1 MSYKIAWLVGRAL
14 PPNATYFF
22 RRRCSAFVVG
32 RAILPA
38 AAFQAAFSGRER
50 AFARQRPA
58 ESRLQPGLAA
68 PQFGLDGLQDQ
79 KVCGIR
85 MISCAR
91 PRGSPGNRRLL
102 ARLQKVPT
110 GYQPAAGCQAAPQ
123 LLPNSLAGMRAP
135 RLPVGPYRVTC
146 IV

>member
-85 MISCAR
+85 IPSC
-91 PRGSPGNRRLL
+91 
-102 ARLQKVPT
+102 PT
-110 GYQPAAGCQAAPQ
+110 TYEG
-123 LLPNSLAGMRAP
+123 RAP
-135 RLPVGPYRVTC
+135 SACQRDHARSFTAP
-146 IV
+146 

>member
-1 MSYKIAWLVGRAL
+1 MSYKIAWLVGQAL

-79 KVCGIR
+79 KVCGI
-85 MISCAR
+85 
-91 PRGSPGNRRLL
+91 
-102 ARLQKVPT
+102 
-110 GYQPAAGCQAAPQ
+110 GYHPAPQ
-123 LLPNSLAGMRAP
+123 LMKDAHLQPASVTMPEASPLPKRPIRFVQRDPA
-135 RLPVGPYRVTC
+135 
-146 IV
+146 

>member
-1 MSYKIAWLVGRAL
+1 MSYKIARLVGRAL

-85 MISCAR
+85 R
-91 PRGSPGNRRLL
+91 F
-102 ARLQKVPT
+102 
-110 GYQPAAGCQAAPQ
+110 
-123 LLPNSLAGMRAP
+123 
-135 RLPVGPYRVTC
+135 RLPTAQARIKSWQAKAPAPPNGAENPRQACQSPDRKSVV
-146 IV
+146 